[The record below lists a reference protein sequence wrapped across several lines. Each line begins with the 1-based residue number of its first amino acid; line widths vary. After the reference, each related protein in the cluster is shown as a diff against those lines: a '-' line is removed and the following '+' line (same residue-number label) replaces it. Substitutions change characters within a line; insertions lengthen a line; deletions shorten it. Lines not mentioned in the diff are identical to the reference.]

1 MKKIITIT
9 IAIVVALVCAFNIGE
24 YTHAGDEEEPQVTT
38 QQETETT
45 TKAMP
50 QTTSAKQLQ
59 TTTKAKETTTKK
71 KETKKK
77 KTKKKKAK
85 KKKVVKKK
93 VVKKKII
100 KKKIKFSKKWKYAKY
115 SKIHTGKA
123 VLYKHNWGK
132 NRKVVAVNAGHGT
145 RGGERYKTRCHPNK
159 TPKLVSGSTR
169 AGARYSPSISSGT
182 GLKGKSEAAAT
193 LSMAKI
199 LKKQLLKAGFD
210 VLMIREKSDVQLD
223 NIARTVIA
231 NKYADCHLAIHYD
244 SSSSNKGAF
253 FLSVPNI
260 RSYRNMEPV
269 KSHWKQHNKFGRCT
283 IWGIRKTGNKVHGSG
298 SMAMDLTQTSFSTI
312 PSIDLEVG
320 DKATSTSKKAQTK
333 MAKGIKKGIKKYF
346 KK

>member
-1 MKKIITIT
+1 MKKILSILVAITLM
-9 IAIVVALVCAFNIGE
+9 VACACYLGE
-24 YTHAGDEEEPQVTT
+24 YTRAGDEEEPEVTT

-45 TKAMP
+45 TKAVP
-50 QTTSAKQLQ
+50 Q
-59 TTTKAKETTTKK
+59 TTTKKVVPTTKQQQTTTKK
-71 KETKKK
+71 KEQPT
-77 KTKKKKAK
+77 TKKKAK
-85 KKKVVKKK
+85 KKKKQKTKKKK

-260 RSYRNMEPV
+260 MSYRNMEPV

-298 SMAMDLTQTSFSTI
+298 SMAMDLTQTSFSTV

>member
-1 MKKIITIT
+1 MENMKMKIVIPIITIF
-9 IAIVVALVCAFNIGE
+9 AVALVLGVGAFTNPSNDAA
-24 YTHAGDEEEPQVTT
+24 TSKLTSA
-38 QQETETT
+38 
-45 TKAMP
+45 KK
-50 QTTSAKQLQ
+50 TSAKQ
-59 TTTKAKETTTKK
+59 TTAKQTTKK
-71 KETKKK
+71 VEPTTKK
-77 KTKKKKAK
+77 KTKKKKVVK
-85 KKKVVKKK
+85 KIVKKK
-93 VVKKKII
+93 V
-100 KKKIKFSKKWKYAKY
+100 KFKKKWKYAKY

-132 NRKVVAVNAGHGT
+132 KRITVAVNAGHGT
-145 RGGERYKTRCHPNK
+145 RGGERYKTRCHPDK

-199 LKKQLLKAGFD
+199 LKKQLLNAGFD

-253 FLSVPNI
+253 FLSVPNNKH
-260 RSYRNMEPV
+260 YRNMEPV
-269 KSHWKQHNKFGRCT
+269 KSHWRQHNKFGRCT
-283 IWGIRKTGNKVHGSG
+283 IWGIRKTGNKVHGRG

-320 DKATSTSKKAQTK
+320 DKDTSTSKKTQSK
-333 MAKGIKKGIKKYF
+333 MAKGILKGIKKYF
-346 KK
+346 KR